1 MTWAVVYYKTRDGH
15 VPGVE
20 FLESCPVGVEAKTEA
35 VLAAVAGAPPPSFS
49 GGGMWEAMHGDMG
62 GYYEVRVSGPRREQF
77 RLFCLLDRDG
87 PGLEGPAIV
96 VLAGLRKPF
105 MTTFRAD
112 EYARIRAH
120 GTDYLSTDPRR
131 IAT

>member
-1 MTWAVVYYKTRDGH
+1 MPWAVV
-15 VPGVE
+15 
-20 FLESCPVGVEAKTEA
+20 
-35 VLAAVAGAPPPSFS
+35 
-49 GGGMWEAMHGDMG
+49 
-62 GYYEVRVSGPRREQF
+62 YYEVRVSGPRREQF

-112 EYARIRAH
+112 EYAQIRTY
-120 GTDYLSTDPRR
+120 GTDFLGTDPRC

>member
-1 MTWAVVYYKTRDGH
+1 MSWAVVYYKTRDGH

-20 FLESCPVGVEAKTEA
+20 FLESCPVGVEAKIEA
-35 VLAAVAGAPPPSFS
+35 VLTAVAGAPPPSFS
-49 GGGMWEAMHGDMG
+49 GGGMWEAMPGDMG
-62 GYYEVRVSGPRREQF
+62 GYYEVRLSGPRREQF

-87 PGLEGPAIV
+87 PETERPAIV

-112 EYARIRAH
+112 EYARICAIRH
-120 GTDYLSTDPRR
+120 RLSSTDPRR